1 MPAVIS
7 VFTHKAALKQT
18 QILTIRNNCFL
29 GGVVKGFNEKQN
41 FEIVG
46 LLLFLIK
53 NHLFFGIKRKCI
65 MKH

>member
-29 GGVVKGFNEKQN
+29 GE
-41 FEIVG
+41 G
-46 LLLFLIK
+46 LLRDSMKSRTLKLLVCCCFESKIICFL
-53 NHLFFGIKRKCI
+53 G
-65 MKH
+65 